1 MIYNLEIT
9 EEAVYDTLEA
19 IDWYKDISKKL
30 SFRFEADLNSR
41 LNYLSAYPLNFQI
54 RYLKKVRIVPLNT
67 FPYGIHFFVEQNTIF
82 VVAIFHYKKTQN
94 AGGQEQKK
102 CPSFREGISNQIN

>member
-19 IDWYKDISKKL
+19 IDWYKDIYEKL
-30 SFRFEADLNSR
+30 SLRFEADLNSR
-41 LNYLSAYPLNFQI
+41 LNYLSEYPLNFQI

-67 FPYGIHFFVEQNTIF
+67 FPHGIHFFIEHKTIF
-82 VVAIFHYKKTQN
+82 IVAIFHYKKN
-94 AGGQEQKK
+94 PKHWKARAKK
-102 CPSFREGISNQIN
+102 MP